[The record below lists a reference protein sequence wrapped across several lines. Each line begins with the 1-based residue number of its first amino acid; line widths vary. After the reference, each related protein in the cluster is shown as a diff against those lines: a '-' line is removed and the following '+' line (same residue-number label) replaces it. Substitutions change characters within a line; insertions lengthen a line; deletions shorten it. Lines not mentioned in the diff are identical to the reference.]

1 MCVFRSLS
9 SSQTGALCASVGLLH
24 LQVLHDTLNKQHRN
38 HITTFY
44 VIDFTIQTPLWLWF
58 FSPSLLFHFS
68 TYVSHAFFFSIITN
82 KSFKRIE
89 SYHKMIV
96 CASETMYWKMT
107 KKLLTIN
114 NFSFEEIFRIENKN
128 QNTLWYLICFP
139 FQSTHKIEL
148 WIWYI
153 HGNANDG
160 NATHILATARQ
171 FI

>member
-1 MCVFRSLS
+1 MCICWAFAFASLAWHIEQTTSKSHYDILCDRFHHTNTIVTVVFLS
-9 SSQTGALCASVGLLH
+9 VIVIPFFHICISCFFFLYH
-24 LQVLHDTLNKQHRN
+24 NKQ
-38 HITTFY
+38 I
-44 VIDFTIQTPLWLWF
+44 IQT
-58 FSPSLLFHFS
+58 
-68 TYVSHAFFFSIITN
+68 YRIIPQN
-82 KSFKRIE
+82 DCLCFGDN
-89 SYHKMIV
+89 V
-96 CASETMYWKMT
+96 WKMT

>member
-1 MCVFRSLS
+1 MCICWAFAFASLAWHIEQTTSKSHYDILCDRFHHTNTIVTVVFLF
-9 SSQTGALCASVGLLH
+9 VI
-24 LQVLHDTLNKQHRN
+24 VIPFF
-38 HITTFY
+38 HIC
-44 VIDFTIQTPLWLWF
+44 I
-58 FSPSLLFHFS
+58 SC
-68 TYVSHAFFFSIITN
+68 FFFSIITN